1 MPTTYT
7 KITKASGTIYTPV
20 NPLGKEQYDQASIQY
35 DDSITNYDGTP
46 ATYTKV
52 TKASGTV
59 YTKIAK
65 AT

>member
-1 MPTTYT
+1 MTTYT
-7 KITKASGTIYTPV
+7 KVSKASGTTYTPV
-20 NPLGKEQYDQASIQY
+20 NPLGKEQYDQASIEY
-35 DDSITNYDGTP
+35 DDSTVNYDGTP

-52 TKASGTV
+52 SKASGTS